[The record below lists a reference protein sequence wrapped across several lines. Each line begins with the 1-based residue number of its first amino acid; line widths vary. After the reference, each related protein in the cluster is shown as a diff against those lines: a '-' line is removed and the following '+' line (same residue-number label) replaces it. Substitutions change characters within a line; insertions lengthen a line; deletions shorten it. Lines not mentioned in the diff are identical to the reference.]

1 MVRLKDIAVR
11 AGVSVMTVSKV
22 MRDTSDISA
31 STKARIRQLAE
42 QMGYNPDSIAQGLRT
57 GTTKLLVSSFPP
69 TTNPVFAR
77 VVMAI
82 EERAHE
88 MGYDLI
94 TAHSLNIPEREEAVI
109 KRLLSRRIDGLFLV
123 PVYRLDPT
131 APIYEEL
138 ARRGI
143 PTVLLGHKAP
153 FCQKFPNVETDDIN
167 ASYALTQH
175 LLQLGHK
182 RIAYFTGPPV
192 SPGSQERF
200 EGYRRALREAQIEV
214 DEKLIFNAGA
224 TIEEGEKAAL
234 QMLNEAP
241 KATAIQA
248 VNDLVA
254 IGACK
259 PAAEPGRP
267 HPAGHLGGWL
277 RQCFDQRT
285 FSGAADH
292 DSPAQAAPG
301 RGRRR
306 KHDARY
312 ARRAGSHQ
320 ASRRRNRHPPEL
332 RPACGQ
338 TRKPRFWSA
347 GGPCF
352 GVCPDGSPRTFPTRH
367 ALC

>member
-57 GTTKLLVSSFPP
+57 GTTKLFGLVISS

-254 IGACK
+254 IGAASLLLNQGVRIPQDISVVGFGNVLISEHFRVPLTTIRQPK
-259 PAAEPGRP
+259 LRLGAAAVESMTRVMRGEQVLTKRLAAEIVIRQSSGP
-267 HPAGHLGGWL
+267 PAGN
-277 RQCFDQRT
+277 
-285 FSGAADH
+285 A
-292 DSPAQAAPG
+292 
-301 RGRRR
+301 
-306 KHDARY
+306 
-312 ARRAGSHQ
+312 
-320 ASRRRNRHPPEL
+320 
-332 RPACGQ
+332 
-338 TRKPRFWSA
+338 
-347 GGPCF
+347 
-352 GVCPDGSPRTFPTRH
+352 
-367 ALC
+367 